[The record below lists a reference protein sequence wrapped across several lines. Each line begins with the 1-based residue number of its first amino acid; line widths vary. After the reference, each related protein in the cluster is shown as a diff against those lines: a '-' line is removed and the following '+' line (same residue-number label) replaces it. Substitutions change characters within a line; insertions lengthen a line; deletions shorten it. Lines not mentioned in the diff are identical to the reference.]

1 MLKMLYMM
9 VAVLVLAV
17 TVSCGDNGPDAPK
30 SLTAVAGSSSVAL
43 SWDSVDSGTETTK
56 YNVYRGTTESGNL
69 VGKTK
74 IASSLTG
81 VTYSDT
87 SVVTSTTYY
96 SQVTAENSKG
106 ESAGSNEAKALVGT
120 LPAPANLTGSAGL
133 GQVNLVWD
141 SVVGATGYNVYRG
154 TTLSGSLSGKTKIGS
169 GLTVT
174 NYTDAMVTYGT
185 TYYYQVT
192 AIDSSNESGG
202 SNEVAVTP

>member
-1 MLKMLYMM
+1 MEKMLRMM
-9 VAVLVLAV
+9 IAALVLAV
-17 TVSCGDNGPDAPK
+17 TAACGDSGPDAPK
-30 SLTAVAGSSSVAL
+30 NLTAVAGASAVAL
-43 SWDSVDSGTETTK
+43 SWDSVDSGTEKTK
-56 YNVYRGTTESGNL
+56 YNVYRGTTDSGNL
-69 VGKTK
+69 IGKTK

-96 SQVTAENSKG
+96 YQVTAQNSKG

-154 TTLSGSLSGKTKIGS
+154 TTQSGSLSGKTKIGS